1 MDSAQFMAMYAKTSG
16 LIDRLE
22 ALAVRAR
29 EAYAVRDKRM
39 FHQWMG
45 EYTPVWQQAQDGVTE
60 IGESAVQNALS
71 RNLQL
76 DPNSVANMYEELTR
90 RFVNHT
96 NGMTAFMATAQRE
109 NPQFLVANT
118 RTGSGGCYIATAVYG
133 SYDAPEVWSCVNS
146 VTRGSQTA
154 LGGGDPS
161 GSTTG
166 SVRRWPS
173 WSSGPPRHSTGLSG
187 VCLIQSSAD
196 CNRILV
202 VLHRSSAPRGPWP
215 RRQLSRVDAPLR
227 RSRATEDHTAHS
239 RPHDLMRVLIR
250 RDRGGRLAAE

>member
-1 MDSAQFMAMYAKTSG
+1 MCGWLTPLRQGRLALLSGTQGRTVRATAWLGAVRSILTGKGLRMDSAQFMSKYAKTSG

-29 EAYAVRDKRM
+29 EAYVVRDKRM
-39 FHQWMG
+39 FQQWMG

-71 RNLQL
+71 GNLQL

-96 NGMTAFMATAQRE
+96 NEMTAFMATAQRE

-133 SYDAPEVWSCVNS
+133 SYDAPEV
-146 VTRGSQTA
+146 
-154 LGGGDPS
+154 
-161 GSTTG
+161 
-166 SVRRWPS
+166 
-173 WSSGPPRHSTGLSG
+173 
-187 VCLIQSSAD
+187 
-196 CNRILV
+196 LV
-202 VLHRSSAPRGPWP
+202 
-215 RRQLSRVDAPLR
+215 LR
-227 RSRATEDHTAHS
+227 EF
-239 RPHDLMRVLIR
+239 
-250 RDRGGRLAAE
+250 RDEQ